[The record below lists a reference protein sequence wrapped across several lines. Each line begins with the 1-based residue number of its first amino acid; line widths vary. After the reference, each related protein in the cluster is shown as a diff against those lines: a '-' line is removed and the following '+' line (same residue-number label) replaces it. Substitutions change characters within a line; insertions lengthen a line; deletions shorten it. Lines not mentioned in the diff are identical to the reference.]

1 MTIYQRT
8 SGGHVAESLRPVAGS
23 PEAVELAALAEDPAS
38 GWRAVATE
46 PPAAVEPEPSP
57 DPVEPVGPTEAPEAT
72 EPPVKSAAK
81 AEWVAYAVIQGAEEA
96 EAEAAT
102 KDDLIRTYGGGEVS
116 AADQ

>member
-8 SGGHVAESLRPVAGS
+8 SGRHVAESLRPVAGS

-46 PPAAVEPEPSP
+46 PPAA
-57 DPVEPVGPTEAPEAT
+57 EAPA
-72 EPPVKSAAK
+72 KSATK
-81 AEWVAYAVIQGAEEA
+81 AEWVAYAVTQGADEA

-102 KDDLIRTYGGGEVS
+102 KDDLIKTYGGGEVS